1 MDSLEDIREMA
12 KALRD
17 SADSADRLAAVLENK
32 DSTEKEIE
40 DATKDFTWQMVKMQT
55 L

>member
-1 MDSLEDIREMA
+1 MDSLEDIRKAA
-12 KALRD
+12 KTLRD
-17 SADSADRLAAVLENK
+17 AADAADRLAAVLENK
-32 DSTEKEIE
+32 GSTEKEIE